1 VEKLKIVWSN
11 IAVETLD
18 EILNFYSERNKS
30 DIYSKKLYSKIMSDV
45 KLLARVPL
53 IGLLTRIKNVR
64 GLIVE
69 DFIIYYE
76 IKGKEVFI
84 LTIWDCS
91 QNPEENKFVE

>member
-30 DIYSKKLYSKIMSDV
+30 DIYSKKLYSKIISDV

-53 IGLLTRIKNVR
+53 IGLLTRIKNV
-64 GLIVE
+64 
-69 DFIIYYE
+69 
-76 IKGKEVFI
+76 
-84 LTIWDCS
+84 
-91 QNPEENKFVE
+91 